1 MKIFT
6 NISLVVIASIVI
18 GLSIFAITNSNN
30 NNNNVFAQQQQNGD
44 FDKELNLLNQ
54 SLTALENQDKNA
66 KKTLFDAEGMV
77 EDKIKDNPEIGNA
90 EKRIEAA
97 IKMVSEGNF
106 QAAIDH
112 TNEAIKTFSELN
124 SK

>member
-1 MKIFT
+1 MKTFT
-6 NISLVVIASIVI
+6 NISLVAVASIVI
-18 GLSIFAITNSNN
+18 GLSIFAIINP
-30 NNNNVFAQQQQNGD
+30 NNNNVFAQQQNGK

-66 KKTLFDAEGMV
+66 KKTLFEAEGMI

-97 IKMVSEGNF
+97 IKMVGEGNF

-112 TNEAIKTFSELN
+112 TNEAIKTLSEL
-124 SK
+124 K